1 MRDTRAPMVA
11 GFLLLALA
19 FALVLALVLTLPGV
33 RAQALPTL
41 SVTATVT
48 VGSLSTSYKGFSA
61 LGGSS
66 VGPSGSFGSISPTTF
81 TYDSTTFT
89 YQNVTFDLGAQQFW
103 VIVTP
108 CPTSAQQ
115 AAFDSITPNSSAAS
129 PPGPFSFTNDFQ
141 NNDNANVCHLNLLT
155 DNDVVL
161 ASNSG
166 FNISN
171 NSTVDF
177 TLHLDYPSSTAQSN
191 SHSLTVTNGS
201 SGSDE
206 GYSFTDAINLSPD
219 ADFGALSNIKFTYPT
234 SSTSFTYYNLT
245 YNTTSN
251 KFRIVVSRPCSASAD
266 LRYHF
271 KSLTVNDGSSD
282 TGRPETV
289 FPIEAASTSTVS
301 SACFFVLETAGQT
314 ALTDVKTGF
323 ADTSS
328 SVYLTLEAPPEG
340 AHTLSIT
347 NDNNGPTYPDRGF
360 SRLPSASTLIQS
372 SPFGSASPLAFTH
385 LNAVYTHRSLTHD
398 DTEDQFTMYIAPC
411 PSSASVDDDFR
422 SLTVNYEST
431 DTGRPE
437 TVIPFTDR
445 ARVTE
450 ASVCYL
456 RLRAGRPD
464 SLTDAQTGFADT
476 DTEVQ
481 VTVEDHFTPLPTSPP
496 PTPSARLINPVH
508 EVNMVMAAGD
518 VTTSDLGY
526 RAASAGVTGVGS
538 LTPGSFSFNGRT
550 YTVTEIVWV
559 DASDSIFVELG
570 ACDQG
575 EIVLASGQFDGVE
588 YTYETDN
595 ACNSNNRHSWGVAET
610 VAVAPF
616 GSGVSHNVALRIVPG
631 PSSAVSPPDRF
642 RAPGMTHRG
651 ASLKDTI
658 CFLPDSLGEGLCGPL
673 MVFIPTLFAV
683 GLMFSIGVR
692 NPMWLAGA
700 GVVVL
705 AAMGAIVMPGPI
717 MVIGFVVAAA
727 GAVALVM
734 LFKR

>member
-1 MRDTRAPMVA
+1 MAA
-11 GFLLLALA
+11 GFLLLTLA
-19 FALVLALVLTLPGV
+19 FALVLALAFVLTLPGV
-33 RAQALPTL
+33 RAQALPQI
-41 SVTATVT
+41 SATATVT
-48 VGSLSTSYKGFSA
+48 VGSLSSSYKGFSA
-61 LGGSS
+61 MGSS
-66 VGPSGSFGSISPTTF
+66 SLGLNQSFGSISPTTF

-171 NSTVDF
+171 GSTVDF
-177 TLHLDYPSSTAQSN
+177 TLHLDYPSSTAQSD

-201 SGSDE
+201 SGSGQ
-206 GYSFTDAINLSPD
+206 GYSYTDAINLSPD
-219 ADFGALSNIKFTYPT
+219 ADFGIISNIQFTY
-234 SSTSFTYYNLT
+234 SSTTFTYYNLT
-245 YNTTSN
+245 YNTSSN
-251 KFRIVVSRPCSASAD
+251 KFRIVVSRPCSASAG

-282 TGRPETV
+282 TNRPETV

-301 SACFFVLETAGQT
+301 GKCFFVLETAAQT

-328 SVYLTLEAPPEG
+328 SVYLTLDDPPEG
-340 AHTLSIT
+340 SHTLSIT
-347 NDNNGPTYPDRGF
+347 NGDNGPTYPDRGF
-360 SRLPSASTLIQS
+360 SRLPSTSTLVQS

-398 DTEDQFTMYIAPC
+398 DTEDRFTMYIAPC

-422 SLTVNYEST
+422 SLTVNYQST

-456 RLRAGRPD
+456 RLRAGRPA
-464 SLTDAQTGFADT
+464 SLTDVQTGFADA
-476 DTEVQ
+476 DTEVR
-481 VTVEDHFTPLPTSPP
+481 VTVVDYFTPLPTSPP

-508 EVNMVMAAGD
+508 EVNLVMVAGD

-526 RAASAGVTGVGS
+526 RAASPGVTGVGS
-538 LTPGSFSFNGRT
+538 LTPGSFSFTGRT
-550 YTVTEIVWV
+550 YTVSEIIWV

-570 ACDQG
+570 ACDQSG
-575 EIVLASGQFDGVE
+575 FVLASGQFDGVE

-595 ACNSNNRHSWGVAET
+595 ACNSNNRHSWGVTET

-658 CFLPDSLGEGLCGPL
+658 CFLPDSLGQGLCGPL

>member
-1 MRDTRAPMVA
+1 MVA
-11 GFLLLALA
+11 GSLLLALA
-19 FALVLALVLTLPGV
+19 FALVLALVFVLTLPGV
-33 RAQALPTL
+33 QAQALPKL

-48 VGSLSTSYKGFSA
+48 VGSSGGYRGFSSM
-61 LGGSS
+61 GSS
-66 VGPSGSFGSISPTTF
+66 TEGLSSNFGSISPTTF
-81 TYDSTTFT
+81 SYDSTTFT
-89 YQNVTFDLGAQQFW
+89 YTQVVYDTDDNKFW
-103 VIVTP
+103 AMVTP
-108 CPTSAQQ
+108 CPTAAQRG
-115 AAFDSITPNSSAAS
+115 AFDSFTPNSSASS
-129 PPGPFSFTNDFQ
+129 PPDAIDWDYANERTDTTSVCYLSLSTD
-141 NNDNANVCHLNLLT
+141 DN
-155 DNDVVL
+155 VV
-161 ASNSG
+161 SDTNSG
-166 FNISN
+166 FDVSTG
-171 NSTVDF
+171 STVDF
-177 TLHLDYPSSTAQSN
+177 TLHFDYPSATAQSD

-201 SGSDE
+201 SGSDQ
-206 GYSFTDAINLSPD
+206 GYSFTDAIGLSPD
-219 ADFGALSNIKFTYPT
+219 ADFGAVSNLTFTY
-234 SSTSFTYYNLT
+234 SSTTFTHYNLT
-245 YNTTSN
+245 YNTSSN
-251 KFRIVVSRPCSASAD
+251 KFRIVVSRACSASAG

-271 KSLTVNDGSSD
+271 KSLTVNYGSSNTD
-282 TGRPETV
+282 RPETV
-289 FPIEAASTSTVS
+289 FPIDTVSTTTVS
-301 SACFFVLETAGQT
+301 SDCFFVLETAAQS

-328 SVYLTLEAPPEG
+328 DVYLTLDDPPEG

-360 SRLPSASTLIQS
+360 SRLPSTSTLVQS

-385 LNAVYTHRSLTHD
+385 LNTVYTHSSLTHD
-398 DTEDQFTMYIAPC
+398 DTNDRFTMYITPC
-411 PSSASVDDDFR
+411 PSLSSVDDDFR

-464 SLTDAQTGFADT
+464 SLTDVQTGFADT
-476 DTEVQ
+476 DTEVR
-481 VTVEDHFTPLPTSPP
+481 VTVEDYFTPLPTSPA
-496 PTPSARLINPVH
+496 PTPSARRVNPVH
-508 EVNMVMAAGD
+508 EVNLDMAAGD
-518 VTTSDLGY
+518 ITTSDVGY

-550 YTVTEIVWV
+550 YTVTEIIWV

-570 ACDQG
+570 DCDQG

-588 YTYETDN
+588 YTYETDD
-595 ACNSNNRHSWGVAET
+595 ACNSNNRHSWGVAES

-616 GSGVSHNVALRIVPG
+616 GSGVTHKVVLRIVPG
-631 PSSAVSPPDRF
+631 PSSSESPPDRF
-642 RAPGMTHRG
+642 GDPGGTHRG

-673 MVFIPTLFAV
+673 MVFVPTLFSI

-700 GVVVL
+700 GIVVL

-727 GAVALVM
+727 GALALVM

>member
-1 MRDTRAPMVA
+1 M
-11 GFLLLALA
+11 
-19 FALVLALVLTLPGV
+19 
-33 RAQALPTL
+33 
-41 SVTATVT
+41 
-48 VGSLSTSYKGFSA
+48 
-61 LGGSS
+61 
-66 VGPSGSFGSISPTTF
+66 
-81 TYDSTTFT
+81 
-89 YQNVTFDLGAQQFW
+89 
-103 VIVTP
+103 
-108 CPTSAQQ
+108 
-115 AAFDSITPNSSAAS
+115 
-129 PPGPFSFTNDFQ
+129 
-141 NNDNANVCHLNLLT
+141 
-155 DNDVVL
+155 
-161 ASNSG
+161 
-166 FNISN
+166 
-171 NSTVDF
+171 
-177 TLHLDYPSSTAQSN
+177 
-191 SHSLTVTNGS
+191 
-201 SGSDE
+201 
-206 GYSFTDAINLSPD
+206 
-219 ADFGALSNIKFTYPT
+219 
-234 SSTSFTYYNLT
+234 
-245 YNTTSN
+245 
-251 KFRIVVSRPCSASAD
+251 
-266 LRYHF
+266 
-271 KSLTVNDGSSD
+271 
-282 TGRPETV
+282 
-289 FPIEAASTSTVS
+289 
-301 SACFFVLETAGQT
+301 
-314 ALTDVKTGF
+314 
-323 ADTSS
+323 
-328 SVYLTLEAPPEG
+328 APP
-340 AHTLSIT
+340 T
-347 NDNNGPTYPDRGF
+347 PTGLF
-360 SRLPSASTLIQS
+360 SRLPAASTLVQS

-398 DTEDQFTMYIAPC
+398 DTEDRFTMYITPC

-422 SLTVNYEST
+422 SLTVNYQST

-456 RLRAGRPD
+456 RLRAGRPA
-464 SLTDAQTGFADT
+464 SLTDVQTGFADT
-476 DTEVQ
+476 DTEVR
-481 VTVEDHFTPLPTSPP
+481 VTVVDYFTPLPTSPP
-496 PTPSARLINPVH
+496 PTPSGRIINPVH
-508 EVNMVMAAGD
+508 EVNLVMAAGD

-526 RAASAGVTGVGS
+526 RAASPGVTGVGS

-550 YTVTEIVWV
+550 YTVTEIIWV

-570 ACDQG
+570 ACDQS

-595 ACNSNNRHSWGVAET
+595 ACNSNNRHAWGVTET